1 MVKGQNAPSE
11 LRHVIDQLER
21 YCMAPDGSLMS
32 INVYNDLHLARE
44 EMCRERIRYLEA
56 MAIYSEVVAMV
67 EEYHESSSSGGI
79 SDSSGGLHSP
89 LGTMN
94 SSQVHKT
101 LEHRMAVAE
110 AAQRLRLPL
119 IAEDGK
125 LHEHEDIEKLSVVS
139 RSFIDSNS
147 SSPNATIYSSNAANY
162 ATPRSSISGVNSAF
176 SVIVDSAEPGIFG
189 VPDRFLGITPAY
201 LWQSQIQKTPSSGDM
216 REYCKSLSREI
227 DDRLKLKC
235 DMLLSAFVLDVDE
248 NNSFSSPSLR
258 TSSLLAERVKSMIE
272 QIEREETALQENLYS
287 AYRKFA
293 EYYNV
298 LEQILG
304 VIIELFNNF
313 KLGHQH
319 DYDEVKKSWLCQ
331 RCEAMDAK
339 LKVLEHFFLYKT
351 YNEETV
357 PALYKIREYIVEATK
372 EASDTYNKAFT
383 RLMEY
388 QGLDD
393 EFEDMAR
400 EYEDILEKL
409 ENMQWTIQQVEMDLK
424 SFAR

>member
-1 MVKGQNAPSE
+1 
-11 LRHVIDQLER
+11 
-21 YCMAPDGSLMS
+21 MS
-32 INVYNDLHLARE
+32 RE
-44 EMCRERIRYLEA
+44 KTRYLEA

-67 EEYHESSSSGGI
+67 EDCHESS
-79 SDSSGGLHSP
+79 
-89 LGTMN
+89 N
-94 SSQVHKT
+94 SSQVHKI

-125 LHEHEDIEKLSVVS
+125 LHEQEDHENLSVVS
-139 RSFIDSNS
+139 GSSIGSNS
-147 SSPNATIYSSNAANY
+147 SSPGANTYSSNLSNS
-162 ATPRSSISGVNSAF
+162 ATPRSSISGVDSTFNG
-176 SVIVDSAEPGIFG
+176 VDSVEPGGFG
-189 VPDRFLGITPAY
+189 VPDRFLGITPGY
-201 LWQSQIQKTPSSGDM
+201 LWQIQVQNTPSSGDM
-216 REYCKSLSREI
+216 REYCKAISGEI
-227 DDRLKLKC
+227 DGRLKLKC

-248 NNSFSSPSLR
+248 NYSFSSPSLS
-258 TSSLLAERVKSMIE
+258 TSSLLAERVKSTIE
-272 QIEREETALQENLYS
+272 QIEREETELREKLHS
-287 AYRKFA
+287 TDRKFS

-298 LEQILG
+298 LEQILE
-304 VIIELFNNF
+304 VIIELVNNF

-319 DYDEVKKSWLCQ
+319 EQDELKKTWLCQ

-339 LKVLEHFFLYKT
+339 LRVLEHFFLYKT
-351 YNEETV
+351 YSEETV
-357 PALYKIREYIVEATK
+357 PALYKIREYIVEAIE
-372 EASDTYNKAFT
+372 EASNSYNKAFT

-424 SFAR
+424 SLAR

>member
-1 MVKGQNAPSE
+1 MVKGQNVPSE

-79 SDSSGGLHSP
+79 TDSSGGLHSP

-147 SSPNATIYSSNAANY
+147 SSPSATIYSSNAANY

-176 SVIVDSAEPGIFG
+176 SGVVDSAEPGIFG

-272 QIEREETALQENLYS
+272 QIEREETALRENLYS

-293 EYYNV
+293 EYYN
-298 LEQILG
+298 
-304 VIIELFNNF
+304 
-313 KLGHQH
+313 
-319 DYDEVKKSWLCQ
+319 DEVKKSWLCQ

>member
-1 MVKGQNAPSE
+1 MVKGQNVPSE
-11 LRHVIDQLER
+11 VKHVIDQLER
-21 YCMAPDGSLMS
+21 YCMAPDGSLTS
-32 INVYNDLHLARE
+32 INLYNDLHLARE
-44 EMCRERIRYLEA
+44 EMSRERTRYLEA

-67 EEYHESSSSGGI
+67 ENYHESS
-79 SDSSGGLHSP
+79 
-89 LGTMN
+89 N
-94 SSQVHKT
+94 SSQVHKI

-125 LHEHEDIEKLSVVS
+125 LHEQEDHEKLSVVS
-139 RSFIDSNS
+139 GTSIGSNS
-147 SSPNATIYSSNAANY
+147 SSSSPGANS
-162 ATPRSSISGVNSAF
+162 ATPRSSISGVNSTFNA
-176 SVIVDSAEPGIFG
+176 VDSAEPGVFG

-201 LWQSQIQKTPSSGDM
+201 MWQIQIQNKPSSGDM
-216 REYCKSLSREI
+216 REYCKAISREI
-227 DDRLKLKC
+227 DDRLKSKC

-248 NNSFSSPSLR
+248 NYSFSSPSLS

-272 QIEREETALQENLYS
+272 QIEKEETELREKHHS
-287 AYRKFA
+287 TDRKFS

-298 LEQILG
+298 LEQILE
-304 VIIELFNNF
+304 VIIELVNNF

-319 DYDEVKKSWLCQ
+319 EHDELKKTWLCQ

-339 LKVLEHFFLYKT
+339 LRVLEHFFLYKT

-357 PALYKIREYIVEATK
+357 PALYKIREYIVEAIE
-372 EASDTYNKAFT
+372 EASNSYNKAYT
-383 RLMEY
+383 RLIEY
-388 QGLDD
+388 EGLDD

-424 SFAR
+424 SLAR